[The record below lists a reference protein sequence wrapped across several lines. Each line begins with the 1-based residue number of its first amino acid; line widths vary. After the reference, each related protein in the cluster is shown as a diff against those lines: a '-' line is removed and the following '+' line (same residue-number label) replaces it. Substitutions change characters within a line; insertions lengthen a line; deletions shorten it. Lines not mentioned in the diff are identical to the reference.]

1 MRHHRFT
8 GSAVALLLGLLAVL
22 LPAPPAAA
30 SGFGLFQH
38 GGRTTGQAGAFTAR
52 ASDPSAL
59 TYNPAGITRLPG
71 LQLQAGLDFNNAD
84 DEYASATGS
93 FSADHLIN
101 FPPALYLTWKPE
113 GGSRW
118 ALGLGLDAP
127 FWWNQ
132 DWIPV
137 AFPGRFLTRQFKL
150 QVFELHPVV
159 AYEIDDSWSVA
170 GGVRYLYG
178 TQEEG
183 FNQLVVVPPPPGEIG
198 TRVAEVEAHG
208 KANVDALAWDV
219 ALHYTQP
226 AWGWGAVL
234 RSAAELKGSGDA
246 SYQLR
251 NVPNTSQNLA
261 ERFRDGSVRE
271 SFDLPAELRGG
282 FWFAPYP
289 ELRLELDA
297 SYQRWSDLSD
307 NVFLASP
314 DALGSGERTTF
325 RNWDDVVNLRL
336 GIEGDV
342 TDTFALFG
350 GVALEP
356 SPVPDENLEPGF
368 SRGDALV
375 YGLGFSYNLPKLS
388 FDVGYSFHDHDDRGA
403 SDQELLSSGRRGTYS
418 AHDQVWAASA
428 RWRF

>member
-1 MRHHRFT
+1 MRHHRSNV
-8 GSAVALLLGLLAVL
+8 SAVALLLGLLAAL
-22 LPAPPAAA
+22 LPAAPAAA

-38 GGRTTGQAGAFTAR
+38 GGRATGQVGAFTAR
-52 ASDPSAL
+52 ASDPAAL
-59 TYNPAGITRLPG
+59 TYNPAAITRLPG

-84 DEYASATGS
+84 DEYTSATGS

-101 FPPALYLTWKPE
+101 FPPALYLTWKP
-113 GGSRW
+113 GGASRW

-127 FWWNQ
+127 FWSNQ

-159 AYEIDDSWSVA
+159 AYEIDDSWSV
-170 GGVRYLYG
+170 GGGIRYLYG

-183 FNQLVVVPPPPGEIG
+183 FNQLAVVPRPPGEIG
-198 TRVAEVEAHG
+198 TLVVEVEANG
-208 KANVDALAWDV
+208 KARVDALAWDL
-219 ALHYTQP
+219 ALHYTKP
-226 AWGWGAVL
+226 AWGWGLVL
-234 RSAAELKGSGDA
+234 RSAAELEGSGDV
-246 SYQLR
+246 SYTLR
-251 NVPNTSQNLA
+251 NMPSPPQDLA
-261 ERFRDGSVRE
+261 QRFRDSSVDQ

-289 ELRLELDA
+289 ELRIELDA
-297 SYQRWSDLSD
+297 AYQRWSDLD
-307 NVFLASP
+307 DAVFLPSP
-314 DALGSGERTTF
+314 DALGAGGRTTF
-325 RNWDDVVNLRL
+325 RNWDDVVSLRL

-375 YGLGFSYNLPKLS
+375 YGVGFSYNLPQLS

-403 SDQELLSSGRRGTYS
+403 IGQELFELDRRGTYN